1 MKPDVTFV
9 LARVLGPLLIA
20 AGVMLITQT
29 TRIVGAMMGIMA
41 DDAELV
47 LAGFL
52 SLTIGLGLIVLHQR
66 WNSFSAILIS
76 ILGWAFLARGVMAL
90 FAPQFLH
97 AGAQWI
103 LSNPNVLPIVGCVA
117 ALLGVWLSYAGYIAG
132 TLRVEIA
139 GGELGDP
146 RR

>member
-1 MKPDVTFV
+1 MKPDITFM

-29 TRIVGAMMGIMA
+29 TRMVSAMMGVMA
-41 DDAELV
+41 DDGQLV
-47 LAGFL
+47 LIGFL
-52 SLTIGLGLIVLHQR
+52 SLAIGLGLIVMHQR
-66 WNSFSAILIS
+66 WSNFSAILIS
-76 ILGWAFLARGVMAL
+76 ILGWAFLVRGLSAL

-97 AGAQWI
+97 AGAQWV
-103 LSNPNVLPIVGCVA
+103 LTTPQALPIAGCVA

-132 TLRVEIA
+132 TLRVETA
-139 GGELGDP
+139 GELGDP